1 MHEGRFRHELL
12 QYTDGTDGFVKQTL
26 PHVSRALAAQE
37 PILIAVASENVAAL
51 KEALGDDAERVAF
64 ADMQTLGRNPGRIIS
79 AWREFLASHAVNG
92 DGALGIGEPIWPGRS
107 AAELTECH
115 RHEALL
121 NLAFDGGQPWH
132 LLCPYDV
139 DGLDDQ
145 VIEAA
150 QHSHPF
156 VAESDGNGRAE
167 TDVDRRSGEAHP
179 FEGALPAPLS
189 ADVHQLP
196 FTADQLGALRH
207 FLSQWSADQLL
218 STDATQEL
226 VLAVNELATNSI
238 RYGGGCGT
246 MLAWRER
253 DELMCEIK
261 DAGHI
266 QDPLIGRSRPGPDQ
280 HTGRGLWLVN
290 QLCDLVQIRS
300 SPEGTAVRVHKART
314 PQTG

>member
-1 MHEGRFRHELL
+1 MHEGHFRHELL
-12 QYTDGTDGFVKQTL
+12 GYTKGPEGFVEQTL

-37 PILIAVASENVAAL
+37 PILVAVASENVAAL
-51 KEALGDDAERVAF
+51 KEALGDDAARVVF
-64 ADMQTLGRNPGRIIS
+64 ADMQSLGRNPGRIIS
-79 AWREFLASHAVNG
+79 AWREFLADNAVNG

-156 VAESDGNGRAE
+156 VSEVGAERAIADPGRASE
-167 TDVDRRSGEAHP
+167 PRP

-189 ADVHQLP
+189 AEVHELQ
-196 FTADQLGALRH
+196 FTAEQLATLRH
-207 FLSQWSADQLL
+207 FLSQWSAQQLL
-218 STDATQEL
+218 SSEATEEL
-226 VLAVNELATNSI
+226 VLAVNELATNSV
-238 RYGGGCGT
+238 RYGGGSGT

-253 DELMCEIK
+253 DVLMCEIR
-261 DAGHI
+261 DSGYI
-266 QDPLIGRSRPGPDQ
+266 EDPLIGRSRPAPEQ

-300 SPEGTAVRVHKART
+300 SPSGTAIRVHKARA
-314 PQTG
+314 